1 VPHGFESIAHGAG
14 KITITHDLDSILG
27 EIDAIM
33 MLRIQLE
40 RAAGN
45 GIASDYRTGYGLTA
59 LRRSKLRSGTLV
71 MHPGPVNRG
80 VEIDD
85 SVADDS
91 ADSVILAQVSCGVAA
106 RMAVLLRAIAH

>member
-1 VPHGFESIAHGAG
+1 
-14 KITITHDLDSILG
+14 
-27 EIDAIM
+27 M